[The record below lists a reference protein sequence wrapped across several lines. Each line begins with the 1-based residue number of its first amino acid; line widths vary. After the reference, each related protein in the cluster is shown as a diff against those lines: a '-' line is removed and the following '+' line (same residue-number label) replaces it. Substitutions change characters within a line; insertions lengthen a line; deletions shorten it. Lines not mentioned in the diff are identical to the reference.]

1 MNLIQLFDY
10 CFISAVDTIN
20 KRVGYRPVLRAL
32 MVLSVISLIFSA
44 FTTSFTDFCQ
54 SIAILGVLGL
64 EFLYDSKVSEDEEN
78 GM

>member
-1 MNLIQLFDY
+1 MNLINLFDY
-10 CFISAVDTIN
+10 CFIYVVDTIN

-32 MVLSVISLIFSA
+32 MLLSVISLIFSA